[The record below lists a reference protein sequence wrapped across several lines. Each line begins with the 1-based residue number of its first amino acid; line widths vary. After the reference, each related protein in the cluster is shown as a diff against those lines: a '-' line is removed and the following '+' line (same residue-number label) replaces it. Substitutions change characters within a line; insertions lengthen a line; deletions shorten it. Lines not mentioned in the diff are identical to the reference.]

1 MTASF
6 QDLVQIYKRTEFKN
20 DAEDGKFSIQNQDD
34 IALLEELSSQ
44 ENVELT
50 GLYIDENNLN
60 VGSEVRISIDGLSF
74 KLGRIFSQFKEF
86 VLGDM
91 AQISQPN
98 IINSPYYIISEK
110 VASFDS
116 NLPKKLLSYRLV
128 KELILQLMNANL
140 YTDNV
145 NRKLIFFSKRT
156 FELSNNVEDIIG
168 KFISVLAEMDQ
179 NKYLHIEEFIRWLS
193 NKETSEHSGEK
204 KYILA
209 YVLLEILPNGANIID
224 IIQKIEQIDEAVQSQ
239 YGLYLENFS
248 YSKFVKKLEENNEKF
263 VTRINDTISKILP
276 QLLGLPFLAAII
288 TAFRAEDNL
297 FVYSAL
303 FVYSL
308 VSILA
313 LGYQKTI
320 LDDISD
326 EINTY
331 DKNGNV
337 PEELKRRWIEYKF
350 RFDKLVRKQKTLYYV
365 LYISALICLLYSLY
379 KGYNIDYLK
388 NTILNK
394 IEYLYSLILNLF
406 NSLLYNI
413 ELSWKAS

>member
-1 MTASF
+1 M
-6 QDLVQIYKRTEFKN
+6 
-20 DAEDGKFSIQNQDD
+20 
-34 IALLEELSSQ
+34 
-44 ENVELT
+44 
-50 GLYIDENNLN
+50 
-60 VGSEVRISIDGLSF
+60 
-74 KLGRIFSQFKEF
+74 
-86 VLGDM
+86 
-91 AQISQPN
+91 
-98 IINSPYYIISEK
+98 
-110 VASFDS
+110 
-116 NLPKKLLSYRLV
+116 
-128 KELILQLMNANL
+128 
-140 YTDNV
+140 
-145 NRKLIFFSKRT
+145 
-156 FELSNNVEDIIG
+156 
-168 KFISVLAEMDQ
+168 
-179 NKYLHIEEFIRWLS
+179 
-193 NKETSEHSGEK
+193 
-204 KYILA
+204 
-209 YVLLEILPNGANIID
+209 
-224 IIQKIEQIDEAVQSQ
+224 
-239 YGLYLENFS
+239 YLENFS